1 MKSVAKVLIV
11 DDDKDIAEVI
21 SLVLKK
27 EQIDS
32 SIINDSSKALEVIS
46 SKNFDYDL
54 ILLDI
59 MMPGLSGTEV
69 CSRVRDIVN
78 IPIIFVSAKSE
89 MVDKIVGYEIGGD
102 DYITKPFDNTEL
114 VLKVKSHLRLNKRS
128 NLRNVGNIIKIGEIS
143 LNTESFEVKKND
155 KRVDLSTR
163 EFELLRYLMENAG
176 IALSKEQIFENVW
189 GSEYGDI
196 GTVAVNIKSVRDKLE
211 DNDKYILTIWGYGY
225 KFVRVIDDETNI
237 WSSVIKRKFLIL
249 ISIIVLINACSLAL
263 WYNVRIKPTFIHN
276 DYIRREIETKEI
288 KKEYESIEKL
298 ELELKRIS
306 KKYETRF
313 SVLDDNQKTVVEV
326 YVKNTDFFLFSDVV
340 KVDDEMFIITAYLH
354 RDFSVASMVLSMI
367 FFQIFV
373 IFVLMT
379 STFYATGKTIIN
391 PIQRIVNDIRAYKF
405 GKKPVRNEVSTELD
419 IIQNEFVNLVDSL
432 EEEKREQN
440 RIIASISHDI
450 KTPLTSIIS
459 YSYLLDDDSL
469 SREEI
474 VKYSVKINEKA
485 HHIKNILG
493 TFDEYLTSYDNKKLK
508 LDDIL
513 VKDIVS
519 DLITDYKVE

>member
-1 MKSVAKVLIV
+1 MKSVSKVLIV

-225 KFVRVIDDETNI
+225 KFVRVIDNETNI
-237 WSSVIKRKFLIL
+237 
-249 ISIIVLINACSLAL
+249 
-263 WYNVRIKPTFIHN
+263 
-276 DYIRREIETKEI
+276 
-288 KKEYESIEKL
+288 
-298 ELELKRIS
+298 
-306 KKYETRF
+306 
-313 SVLDDNQKTVVEV
+313 
-326 YVKNTDFFLFSDVV
+326 
-340 KVDDEMFIITAYLH
+340 
-354 RDFSVASMVLSMI
+354 
-367 FFQIFV
+367 
-373 IFVLMT
+373 
-379 STFYATGKTIIN
+379 
-391 PIQRIVNDIRAYKF
+391 
-405 GKKPVRNEVSTELD
+405 
-419 IIQNEFVNLVDSL
+419 
-432 EEEKREQN
+432 
-440 RIIASISHDI
+440 
-450 KTPLTSIIS
+450 
-459 YSYLLDDDSL
+459 
-469 SREEI
+469 
-474 VKYSVKINEKA
+474 
-485 HHIKNILG
+485 
-493 TFDEYLTSYDNKKLK
+493 
-508 LDDIL
+508 
-513 VKDIVS
+513 
-519 DLITDYKVE
+519 